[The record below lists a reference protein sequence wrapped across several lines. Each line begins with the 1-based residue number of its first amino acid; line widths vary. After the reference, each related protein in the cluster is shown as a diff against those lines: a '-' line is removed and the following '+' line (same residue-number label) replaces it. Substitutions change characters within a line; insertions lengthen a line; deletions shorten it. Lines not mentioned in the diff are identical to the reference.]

1 MERKT
6 LKKLA
11 IGLLCL
17 TSGIGLFAV
26 GVVCS
31 APIAGLV
38 GTVLLINGAID
49 TVSSTVK
56 GVQEKISFN
65 KFWKQRQAGIDARK
79 EKVAQQNLV
88 VSEFKSEKQNQSAQ
102 NLVFERTSDQ
112 IPTISQESESTL

>member
-65 KFWKQRQAGIDARK
+65 KFWKQRQAEIDARK

-102 NLVFERTSDQ
+102 NLVFERTSDP

>member
-1 MERKT
+1 M
-6 LKKLA
+6 
-11 IGLLCL
+11 
-17 TSGIGLFAV
+17 
-26 GVVCS
+26 
-31 APIAGLV
+31 

-65 KFWKQRQAGIDARK
+65 KFWKQRQAEIDARK

>member
-6 LKKLA
+6 LKKLT

-65 KFWKQRQAGIDARK
+65 KFWKQRQAEIDARK

>member
-6 LKKLA
+6 LKKLT

-65 KFWKQRQAGIDARK
+65 KFWKQRQAEIDARK
-79 EKVAQQNLV
+79 EKFAQQNLV

>member
-6 LKKLA
+6 LKKLT

-65 KFWKQRQAGIDARK
+65 KFWKQRQAEIDARK

-88 VSEFKSEKQNQSAQ
+88 VAEFKSEKQNQSAQ